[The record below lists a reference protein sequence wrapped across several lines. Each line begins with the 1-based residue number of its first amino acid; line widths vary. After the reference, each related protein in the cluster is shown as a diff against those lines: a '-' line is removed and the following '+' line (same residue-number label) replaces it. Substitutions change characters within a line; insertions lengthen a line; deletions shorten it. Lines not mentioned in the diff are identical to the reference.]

1 MACADG
7 HVAVVKLLLAASAD
21 VTHKDKWG
29 DTPLGEATSN
39 GHEDVVEL
47 LRAAGATE

>member
-29 DTPLGEATSN
+29 DTPLGEATTN
-39 GHEDVVEL
+39 GHEEVVAL